1 VKQLILFRH
10 AKSSWKSG
18 TRADVSRPLADRG
31 KRDAPRMG
39 RRLAARGARPAL
51 VLSSHAAR
59 ALETAR
65 LIMPPI
71 GYDPDKLE
79 IDEDLYLASPD
90 EILDVVAAQ
99 DDVHPCLLLVGHN
112 PGLTELA
119 NVLVPELAIDNLP
132 TSGVVAIDLAV
143 SAWKDVRAGAAT
155 LAYYDYPSNPE
166 LFVTEN

>member
-10 AKSSWKSG
+10 AKSSWKG
-18 TRADVSRPLADRG
+18 ARADVSRPLAERG

-39 RRLAARGARPAL
+39 RRLAARRARPAL
-51 VLSSHAAR
+51 VLSSHATR

-65 LIMPPI
+65 LIMPPLA
-71 GYDPDKLE
+71 YEPDKLA
-79 IDEDLYLASPD
+79 IVEDLYLATPD

-99 DDVHPCLLLVGHN
+99 DDAYACVLLVGHN

-119 NVLVPELAIDNLP
+119 NLLVPELAIDNLP

-143 SAWKDVRAGAAT
+143 PAWKDVRTSAAK
-155 LAYYDYPSNPE
+155 LAYYDYPANPE